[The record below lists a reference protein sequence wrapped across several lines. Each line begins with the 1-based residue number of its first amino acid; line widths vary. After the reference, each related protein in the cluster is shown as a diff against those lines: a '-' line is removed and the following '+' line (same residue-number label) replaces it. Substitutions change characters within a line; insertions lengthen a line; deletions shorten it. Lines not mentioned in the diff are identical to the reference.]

1 MKEQVQK
8 QTYNTAILQF
18 KAGKYRIAAGIFKGL
33 LEEDKSSQQAVGV
46 VAALATASLVNK

>member
-46 VAALATASLVNK
+46 VAAVATASLVNK